1 MCTCTRLVVG
11 LGNGVVGQGT
21 RHSVGLSFVEQL
33 AARNGAEWALY
44 PTLFAYV
51 AHVPGTGVALVW
63 PLVLYNLSGLA
74 AGRAARRFSVAA
86 ADVWLVHDDIDLP
99 VGAVRHAAATKS
111 GGGNRGGLSSG
122 LFLVCR
128 STCL

>member
-1 MCTCTRLVVG
+1 MTDCNG
-11 LGNGVVGQGT
+11 LYASCCAPVWKAP
-21 RHSVGLSFVEQL
+21 SDD
-33 AARNGAEWALY
+33 
-44 PTLFAYV
+44 TLFAYV

-111 GGGNRGGLSSG
+111 GGGNRGVLSSG